1 MLEPVKIEEPEVKQP
16 AQAKPYIVTT
26 SMANEQPPWQI
37 LVDRI
42 NELEVNLAKTD
53 AVVAQNQRRSIAAG
67 SNGELESRITE
78 LESRVK

>member
-1 MLEPVKIEEPEVKQP
+1 
-16 AQAKPYIVTT
+16 
-26 SMANEQPPWQI
+26 MANEQPPWQI